1 MKRKITGA
9 ILISLSLVSLGF
21 ALAAGEAGRTGTI
34 STRINVQLSVP
45 SCDVNEAVKL
55 GGELKTVI
63 DFRIFLGTE
72 SDGVLGTAHVTALT
86 SFTTATGVSTGTTYR
101 VSGQTS
107 QKIAVRLLNEQGTT
121 TFPGDFTVS
130 GEVHGRAVRFK
141 VQYTAQL
148 TVRINGEVLRD
159 VSMKFDNFKAVCLP

>member
-1 MKRKITGA
+1 
-9 ILISLSLVSLGF
+9 LVSLGF

-86 SFTTATGVSTGTTYR
+86 SFTTATGVSTGNY
-101 VSGQTS
+101 VSGKWADFAENS
-107 QKIAVRLLNEQGTT
+107 GAPPKRAGYHDIPRRL
-121 TFPGDFTVS
+121 
-130 GEVHGRAVRFK
+130 HG
-141 VQYTAQL
+141 
-148 TVRINGEVLRD
+148 
-159 VSMKFDNFKAVCLP
+159 